1 MLPWPW
7 LPGTPAPVSGI
18 THGPESRAGP
28 STMHRD
34 SATGQVLGYSSD
46 CRCYYDDSLPVVANF
61 KLNLNTEYRDV
72 CHGPGQRY
80 VATVVPVSGSSSY
93 DGRYPLIR
101 QSLPLG
107 NSESF
112 RRSNNTDTVT

>member
-34 SATGQVLGYSSD
+34 GATGPVLGYSSD

-72 CHGPGQRY
+72 CHGPPASAMSPPLFQFLAAR
-80 VATVVPVSGSSSY
+80 PMM
-93 DGRYPLIR
+93 DG
-101 QSLPLG
+101 
-107 NSESF
+107 
-112 RRSNNTDTVT
+112 TH